1 MRLIKQILFFLLMP
15 VAAAAQTVHVDDDR
29 IVYKGAV
36 KVSDINKQQLY
47 EKAKNAIYNNVKNG
61 RENIIEE
68 DKENGKIAVK
78 GSIRLTTPWELIRK
92 VEYILELAVDDGGYK
107 YRIDSVVLEQQ
118 ERGQKKIKM
127 SSEKMLKGVDVT
139 GPESRE
145 AEKQL
150 NELDMNFQKILA
162 LIKADIK
169 KSAVAPNRESSG
181 N

>member
-1 MRLIKQILFFLLMP
+1 MRLLKQILFYLLMP
-15 VAAAAQTVHVDDDR
+15 VAAAGQTVHVDDNR

-36 KVSDINKQQLY
+36 KVSEINKQQLY
-47 EKAKNAIYNNVKNG
+47 ERAKDAIYNNVKDG

-68 DKENGKIAVK
+68 SKQKGKITVK
-78 GSIRLTTPWELIRK
+78 GSFRLTTPWELIRK
-92 VEYILELAVDDGGYK
+92 VEYILELAVEERGYK
-107 YRIDSVVLEQQ
+107 YRIDSVVLQQ
-118 ERGQKKIKM
+118 KERGGKKITM
-127 SSEKMLKGVDVT
+127 SSGKMLKAVDVT

-162 LIKADIK
+162 LIKADIIK
-169 KSAVAPNRESSG
+169 TANTERSG